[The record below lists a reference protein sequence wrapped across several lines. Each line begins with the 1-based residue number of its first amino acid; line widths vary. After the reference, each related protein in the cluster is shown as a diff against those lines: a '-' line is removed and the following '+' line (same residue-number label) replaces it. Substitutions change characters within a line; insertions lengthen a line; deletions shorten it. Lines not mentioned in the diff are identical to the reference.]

1 VARRRARPAQA
12 ADQRELDFQARPAT
26 PTKRTRTSADVEKAA
41 RAAIARR
48 AQPGAPSGKVKLT
61 LTLYLNQEQAERL
74 GTRAIREEKNLEG
87 VVAEILEGG
96 SE

>member
-1 VARRRARPAQA
+1 VSRRRSQRPIEQP
-12 ADQRELDFQARPAT
+12 ELDFSRASI
-26 PTKRTRTSADVEKAA
+26 PTKRTRTPADVEKAA

-74 GTRAIREEKNLEG
+74 ATKAIREEKNLEG
-87 VVAEILEGG
+87 VVAEILENA